1 MRSDTGDYL
10 LKLSILGP
18 KFSESPCTRQ
28 QHHPTIAKT
37 VLSAKLFYC
46 DRLLFITRLG
56 ALNELS
62 SF

>member
-1 MRSDTGDYL
+1 MRSDAGDYL

-28 QHHPTIAKT
+28 QHRPTIAKT

-46 DRLLFITRLG
+46 VIDYFSQLDWG
-56 ALNELS
+56 H
-62 SF
+62 